1 VSFGLFRGR
10 KSMPWRSL
18 PGSAAVTSVNQLENK
33 LLQRPARGHP
43 LYSAG
48 RFARQKVRLCLAS
61 RGGNSDKKK
70 FFRRIVFF
78 CHIPGMLCV
87 NSNEGEAVKKIL
99 RTIYQSG
106 SLLAGLLHLAG
117 SLLAGLKS
125 LNISAAPFRSSNN
138 SRRVWLAPT
147 FGQSCVSWVW

>member
-1 VSFGLFRGR
+1 MGCSEAGSLCPGAACRARPRSRQSTSLRTSCFSRDLRVDTLCVLPVVS
-10 KSMPWRSL
+10 
-18 PGSAAVTSVNQLENK
+18 
-33 LLQRPARGHP
+33 PAK
-43 LYSAG
+43 
-48 RFARQKVRLCLAS
+48 RFASASHPAGQFRQE
-61 RGGNSDKKK
+61 K